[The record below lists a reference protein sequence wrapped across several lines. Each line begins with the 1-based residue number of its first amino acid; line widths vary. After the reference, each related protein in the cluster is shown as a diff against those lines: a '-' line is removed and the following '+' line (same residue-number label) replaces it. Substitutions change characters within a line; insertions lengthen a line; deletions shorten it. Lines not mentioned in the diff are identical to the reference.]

1 MGRYGNRRRTT
12 WIRQAMSLCVLG
24 VSVSLWLTS
33 DTVAAQQWPQ
43 WRGPAR
49 DGVAQATAPAAWPA
63 ALTRKWK
70 IPVGSG
76 YSTPIVVDTRVFVH
90 ARDAEQETVTAYD
103 VETGRQIWRD
113 GYPAPYRVNQ
123 AAAAHGPGPKSSPAW
138 AQGRLYTIGISGI
151 LSCYD
156 AASGRV
162 IWRKQPSP
170 EQPIYGVATSPVVV
184 DGVVWAFVGGTAK
197 GALVGL
203 DAVTGVVRR
212 QWTGGAPAYASPVVA
227 TLAGV
232 RQLVTQSRAHVVGV
246 GLDGKLLWQIPI
258 ESPYDQNSV
267 TPIVVGDLVV
277 FSALSNPTTAV
288 RIGRSGPTFTPQEV
302 WKNTD
307 VSMYMS
313 TAVVAGDALVGLGQ
327 RNRGQFFAIDWKTG
341 RTLWT
346 TRGRE
351 TDNAALIRV
360 PGYTLIQTTEGE
372 LIVARDSATA
382 FDVVKRYDVAESA
395 TWAHPALAGKRLL
408 VRDANSLTL
417 WTIGG

>member
-1 MGRYGNRRRTT
+1 MRSTIPAR
-12 WIRQAMSLCVLG
+12 WFLG
-24 VSVSLWLTS
+24 VLVSLWLTA
-33 DTVAAQQWPQ
+33 VIAHGQQWPQ

-49 DGVAQATAPAAWPA
+49 DGVAQATVPAAWPA
-63 ALTRKWK
+63 ALTKKWK
-70 IPVGSG
+70 IPAGSG
-76 YSTPIVVDTRVFVH
+76 YSTPIVVDTRVFLH
-90 ARDAEQETVTAYD
+90 ARIGEQEIVTAHD
-103 VETGRQIWRD
+103 VDTGREIWRD
-113 GYPAPYRVNQ
+113 AYPAPYRVNQ

-138 AQGRLYTIGISGI
+138 AQGRLYTFGISGI
-151 LSCYD
+151 LTCYD
-156 AASGRV
+156 ATSGKV

-170 EQPIYGVATSPVVV
+170 EQPIYGVATSPIVV
-184 DGVVWAFVGGTAK
+184 DGVVWAFVGGTEK
-197 GALVGL
+197 GALIGL
-203 DAVTGVVRR
+203 DAISGVVRG

-227 TLAGV
+227 TLAGTK
-232 RQLVTQSRAHVVGV
+232 QLVTQSRTHVVGV
-246 GLDGKLLWQIPI
+246 GLDGKLLWQISL

-288 RIGRSGPTFTPQEV
+288 RIGRSGAAFTPQEV
-302 WKNTD
+302 WKNAD

-313 TAVVAGDALVGLGQ
+313 SAVVAGDALVGLGQ

-382 FDVVKRYDVAESA
+382 FDVVKRYDVADSS
-395 TWAHPALAGKRLL
+395 TWAHPALAGNRLL